1 LRGERK
7 MKKSI
12 EQILR
17 EAFEEIQNTHG
28 IALNT
33 VFYTTAEVGTV
44 EDPNRKVVTSVE
56 VSGDTQK
63 V

>member
-1 LRGERK
+1 